1 MNNAFSPYIRTIQP
15 DLQTR
20 AVQLN
25 SSTNPNQLSSV
36 DLGLASFI
44 VTFPVLLVLAISGYH
59 NYRGRLLRSQI
70 LRLERIWHLKTQEHH

>member
-1 MNNAFSPYIRTIQP
+1 MNNVFSPYIPNLQSN
-15 DLQTR
+15 LQTS

-59 NYRGRLLRSQI
+59 NYRSRLLRSQI
-70 LRLERIWHLKTQEHH
+70 LMLERIWHLKTQKHH